1 MARHKRNKGINLKG
15 LRRKCEDTGTVKQ
28 VVCRHIEI
36 PPSNRNYNPK
46 EEGKVVDIKGAIVN
60 YYSSTEAAEA
70 VHGESSFTNNYTEED
85 FWKA

>member
-46 EEGKVVDIKGAIVN
+46 ETRKGVDIKGAIVRN
-60 YYSSTEAAEA
+60 YSSREAAEA
-70 VHGESSFTNNYTEED
+70 VHGENSFTNHYTEED
-85 FWKA
+85 FWKV